1 MARVLVAMS
10 GGVDSSVAAALL
22 ARQGHEVIGVTF
34 NQWPEAQSL
43 RNVSSGCC
51 TPRTIDDARHVCQIL
66 GAPHYVL
73 NFRLEFESA
82 VIDPWARAYLD
93 GETPNP
99 CVMCND
105 RIRFPE
111 LVRKAAELG
120 AEFVA
125 TGHYARVDGGP
136 PWVLRRARDRS
147 KDQSYVL
154 YMLQQ
159 EQLAL
164 IRFPLGDLKKSAVR
178 RIAREFDLPVAD
190 KPDSQ
195 EICFVPDGDYA
206 AVVRSRGSTGP
217 GPIVDSEGHSL
228 GRHEGLETV
237 TIGQRRGLGL
247 GGTEL
252 PRYVTSIQ
260 RANNTVVVGGRSD
273 GYVDAI
279 SVRDVRWVGGRAIP
293 VPERAGVQIRSHAPV
308 SLARI
313 DQQPGSRID
322 VKFDELVWAPAA
334 GQTAVFYGSDHVL
347 GGGVIGEKETN

>member
-1 MARVLVAMS
+1 MS

-34 NQWPEAQSL
+34 NQWPESQSM
-43 RNVSSGCC
+43 RNVHSGCC

-73 NFRLEFESA
+73 NFRLKFESA
-82 VIDPWARAYLD
+82 VIDPWAQAYLD

-105 RIRFPE
+105 RVRFPE
-111 LVRKAAELG
+111 LLRKAAELG

-136 PWVLRRARDRS
+136 PWGLRRACDGS

-164 IRFPLGDLKKSAVR
+164 IRFPLGDMKKTAVR
-178 RIAREFDLPVAD
+178 RIACEFDLPVAN

-195 EICFVPDGDYA
+195 EICFVAGGDYA
-206 AVVRSRGSTGP
+206 EVVRSRGSTGA
-217 GPIVDSEGHSL
+217 GPIVDSDGHIL

-237 TIGQRRGLGL
+237 TVGQRRGLGL
-247 GGTEL
+247 GGTDL

-260 RANNTVVVGGRSD
+260 RPTNTVVVGTRSD

-279 SVRDVRWVGGRAIP
+279 SVRDVRWVEGVASQ
-293 VPERAGVQIRSHAPV
+293 VPRRAGVQIRSHAPV
-308 SLARI
+308 SPARI
-313 DQQPGSRID
+313 DQQPDSRIR
-322 VKFDELVWAPAA
+322 VKFDEPVWAPAA
-334 GQTAVFYGSDHVL
+334 GQAAVFYCGDHVL
-347 GGGVIGEKETN
+347 GGGVIGVTEAN